1 MNVEFHGAAASEL
14 DDAISYY
21 RAISRE
27 LSDQFRDEAEIRVKR
42 IAERPEAWQPLSQ
55 GLRRYLMGRFPY
67 GIVFQVQGTN
77 IKIYAVMHL
86 KRRPGYWSKR
96 LKSTAQ

>member
-1 MNVEFHGAAASEL
+1 MNVEFHEAAVSEL
-14 DDAISYY
+14 DDAINYY

-27 LSDQFRDEAEIRVKR
+27 LSDQFRVEVELGVKR
-42 IAERPEAWQPLSQ
+42 IAECPEAWQPLGQ

-67 GIVFQVQGTN
+67 GIVFRVQGAD

-86 KRRPGYWSKR
+86 KRRPAYWRKR
-96 LKSTAQ
+96 LKSTAP

>member
-1 MNVEFHGAAASEL
+1 MGQFRASS
-14 DDAISYY
+14 AINSVMK
-21 RAISRE
+21 RI
-27 LSDQFRDEAEIRVKR
+27 RDEAELGVKR

-67 GIVFQVQGTN
+67 GIVFRVQGTN

-96 LKSTAQ
+96 LKSKAQ